1 MSYLTAMF
9 PMQEESDMHDNR
21 ISEDGH
27 ERRATAVVVLFG
39 LVFAL
44 GACSSNGGTA
54 DAGFCAEVREAKTA
68 LGEFES
74 AVTKGDVESLRQR
87 SPQLAATLRDLAER
101 APGNVDGALGEYRDA
116 YAESDQ
122 LLASNDYE
130 PDSLTDDERERILEP
145 ELGGDAADD
154 VDEFL
159 DESCE

>member
-1 MSYLTAMF
+1 
-9 PMQEESDMHDNR
+9 MHDNR
-21 ISEDGH
+21 ASAGGH
-27 ERRATAVVVLFG
+27 ERRATAAVVLFG
-39 LVFAL
+39 LVLAL
-44 GACSSNGGTA
+44 GACSSDGGTA
-54 DAGFCAEVREAKTA
+54 DPGFCAEVREAKTA
-68 LGEFES
+68 LVEFES

-122 LLASNDYE
+122 LLAAKDYE